1 MEDFMTL
8 NEATPTIKNYLTQA
22 ALAFMFNRTRQTI
35 SAWQNSELDAL
46 SYKTVSD
53 FMKLETQLK
62 SMCEEFRENNK

>member
-1 MEDFMTL
+1 MENIMTL

-35 SAWQNSELDAL
+35 SAWQNSELDDL
-46 SYKTVSD
+46 SYKTVLD

-62 SMCEEFRENNK
+62 SMCEEFRENSK